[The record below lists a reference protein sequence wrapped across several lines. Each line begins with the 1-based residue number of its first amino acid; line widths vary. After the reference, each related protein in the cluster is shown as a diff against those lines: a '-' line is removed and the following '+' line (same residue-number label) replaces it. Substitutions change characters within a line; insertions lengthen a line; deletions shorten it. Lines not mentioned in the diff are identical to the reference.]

1 MKKRSIF
8 MLTLALTAVCLSG
21 CQSSDSDTKQETQT
35 VTEAATEDVTE
46 AVTETE
52 VVTEAATE
60 TETEAV
66 AEAATE
72 TETEVVS
79 ETERESSDA
88 SDAESELAAIAAAGP
103 FGAFET
109 QTLEGDAVTQEIF
122 AEADLTMVNIWG
134 TFCSP
139 CINEMPDLGELAKE
153 YEEKGL
159 QMVGIISDVTAA
171 GDETATLIVEETGA
185 DYTHLVLSETLY
197 YSLSQIQVVPT
208 TVFIDST
215 GKQVGYTYTGS
226 RSKED
231 WAAIMDEMLQEAG
244 N

>member
-60 TETEAV
+60 TETE
-66 AEAATE
+66 
-72 TETEVVS
+72 VVS
-79 ETERESSDA
+79 ETERESTDA